1 MNYIIDPSVFY
12 WINVLS
18 GLRVLFGVIGGILIA
33 GGLAFIIGYIYNKYQ
48 VIYYKNDNNKMI
60 GPKKAQAVIY
70 EVRYEQYL
78 KICVKGAV
86 TCTIIGTIM
95 LIVCVLLPNKE
106 TSIQMLV
113 SRTATFENV
122 DWSVEQI
129 KEIINY
135 IVMSLK
141 TV

>member
-33 GGLAFIIGYIYNKYQ
+33 GGLGFSIGYIYNKYEI
-48 VIYYKNDNNKMI
+48 IYFNKDECRYK
-60 GPKKAQAVIY
+60 
-70 EVRYEQYL
+70 QYL
-78 KICVKGAV
+78 KICVKGAL
-86 TCTIIGTIM
+86 TCIIIGITM
-95 LIVCVLLPNKE
+95 LIGCVLLPNKE

-135 IVMSLK
+135 IISSLK

>member
-33 GGLAFIIGYIYNKYQ
+33 GGLGFIIGYIYNKYQ
-48 VIYYKNDNNKMI
+48 ELYYNECD
-60 GPKKAQAVIY
+60 
-70 EVRYEQYL
+70 RYKQYL
-78 KICVKGAV
+78 KICVKGAL

-113 SRTATFENV
+113 SKTATFENV